1 MIDAFMNNR
10 FSHLPALRWV
20 FLIAVI
26 LFPLLAASPQRAL
39 AETTSARKNPGKTHK
54 AVFQITDGDTNKWN
68 LVLVNALNVLEAL
81 GRDKVKMEIV
91 VYGPA
96 IDMLRI
102 ESEVAPR
109 VDEVIESGVRIIACE
124 NTMRG
129 QHLTPADML
138 PNIHYTRSGVA
149 YLMEKQEQGYAYI
162 RP

>member
-1 MIDAFMNNR
+1 MNNR
-10 FSHLPALRWV
+10 LSHPPALRLF
-20 FLIAVI
+20 FLVGVI
-26 LFPLLAASPQRAL
+26 LISLFTANPQRAL
-39 AETTSARKNPGKTHK
+39 ADSPAASPPPGKTHK
-54 AVFQITDGDTNKWN
+54 AVFQVTDGDTKKWN

-102 ESEVAPR
+102 ESEVATR

-138 PNIHYTRSGVA
+138 PNIHYTQAGVV